1 MTNEFDDNENKEQE
15 QDEFSLVKH
24 SVKHKQTERR
34 IRKKRRRANRLK
46 KFLRFILIIALFFSG
61 YWLYKLPGWYFAS
74 DMFKNPCSCKIEIVN
89 NKIVPDFVIYNTL
102 KDTKISK
109 RPVFFVPVQP
119 IRKKIFKI
127 PVIKNVYVRR
137 YGFPARL
144 QIIVRERVPIAVI
157 KHTYNER
164 PSAFYTT
171 DGVLVTNKQYMNLP
185 IGNDVLTILA
195 QTNNINKSW
204 TMSKV
209 RYLEKIA
216 KSVEVYSGE
225 KVEYVDMRNP
235 NDVYVKIHT
244 TSIRLGALDSTV
256 FERIKRIYTILPQIT
271 EVDSRIKY
279 IDLSWDKVNYLKLNK
294 SK

>member
-1 MTNEFDDNENKEQE
+1 MTPEFDNNENNQQE

-24 SVKHKQTERR
+24 SVKHKQAERK
-34 IRKKRRRANRLK
+34 ISRLK
-46 KFLRFILIIALFFSG
+46 KFFRFILVLLIIFAG
-61 YWLYKLPGWYFAS
+61 YKLYNLSGWYFAP
-74 DMFKNPCSCKIEIVN
+74 DTFKNPCSCKVEIVN
-89 NKIVPDFVIYNTL
+89 NKIVPSYVMYRAL
-102 KDTKISK
+102 KDVKVSK
-109 RPVFFVPVQP
+109 LPVFLMPVQP
-119 IRKKIFKI
+119 IRKEIFKI

-144 QIIVRERVPIAVI
+144 QIIVRERIPIAVI

-164 PSAFYTT
+164 PDAFFTT
-171 DGVLVTNKQYMNLP
+171 DGILITNRQYMNLP
-185 IGNDVLTILA
+185 VGKDVLTILA

-204 TMSKV
+204 TMKKV
-209 RYLEKIA
+209 RYIEKIA

-271 EVDSRIKY
+271 DVDSRIKY

-294 SK
+294 